1 MLNGSTTYSPTCTLS
16 TPSPTSTT
24 RPRFSCPNQRP
35 VSKVGPSLVH
45 VQVGAADVRR
55 RDPHQDVGRPLDPRV
70 RHILD
75 TDLPRPLVDHCLH
88 AVSLVAGVPHRSG
101 VGSGPDCTR
110 RSEGPGIGRHA
121 DTGAERPGP
130 ATGTGRP
137 ATVAGIGRP
146 AEGRNAHRPL
156 P

>member
-45 VQVGAADVRR
+45 VQVRAADVRR

-70 RHILD
+70 RHVLD
-75 TDLPRPLVDHCLH
+75 ADLTRSLVHHCLH
-88 AVSLVAGVPHRSG
+88 VLSFVADVCQS
-101 VGSGPDCTR
+101 SGP
-110 RSEGPGIGRHA
+110 PGSITSAGTLGSLSAEMPRH
-121 DTGAERPGP
+121 TG
-130 ATGTGRP
+130 
-137 ATVAGIGRP
+137 
-146 AEGRNAHRPL
+146 
-156 P
+156 